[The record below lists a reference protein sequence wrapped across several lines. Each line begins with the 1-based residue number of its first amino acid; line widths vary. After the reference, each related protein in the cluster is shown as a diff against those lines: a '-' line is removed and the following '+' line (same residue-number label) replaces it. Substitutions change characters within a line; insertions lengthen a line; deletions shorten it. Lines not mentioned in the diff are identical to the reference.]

1 MCGVAIR
8 IEGAKLLDVKGDPED
23 PFSRGHICP
32 KATALK
38 DIHEDPDRLT
48 EPMVRENG
56 VLRTATWTEALDRAA
71 EGILATQKTHGRASV
86 GVYQGNPGVH
96 SIGNLLHGILLMQAL
111 RTPNHFSATSL
122 DQLPHMLAAYKMF
135 GHQLALPVPD
145 LDRTKLLVVHGANP
159 LVSNGSLM
167 SAGDVP
173 GRLKAIRKR
182 GGKIIVIDPR
192 VTETSKIADQ
202 HIFIR
207 PGTDA
212 LLLAAIVQHI
222 LTTSGGDLGSV
233 ARFTDGLDQ
242 LRALL
247 EPFSPE
253 NVSAPTGIP
262 ADVIRDLATEFSRT
276 SGAAWYGRIGICTQE
291 FGGLSAWLAYA
302 VNIVSGNLDR
312 PGGLMFATPA
322 VDPVEIATKLKR
334 KGSFNRRQSRV
345 RGLPE
350 FGGEYPASTLI
361 DELTTPGKGQIRC
374 LITSCGNPVLSS
386 PSGSRLEG
394 ALQDLDFMVSFDIY
408 VNETTRYAQVILP
421 PTFGV
426 ERAHFDLVFHA
437 LAVQNSV
444 KYSPP
449 AFERQAH
456 QRHDWEIYMELWQR
470 LRPKGKLP
478 KFTNPLQQMLAAQ
491 ATPERILDLG
501 LRFGPYGD
509 GLNPLGAGLSMSKLK
524 KSPHGIDLGPLKPQ
538 LPERLQNKG
547 KRINLVP
554 DIFSEDMKRLEAR
567 MSRPE
572 EEGLELIGRR
582 ELRSNNS
589 WMHNSQRLMKGKPRC
604 TLRMHP
610 EDAAPR
616 QIVDGAQVQITS
628 SAGKVVAPV
637 ELSDEM
643 MPGVV
648 SLPHGY
654 GHDREGVKLGIARA
668 HPGVSANELTDPST
682 LDDLTGTARLTG
694 VPVQVEPAQP

>member
-8 IEGAKLLDVKGDPED
+8 LEGRKLLDVKGDPDD

-48 EPMVRENG
+48 EPMIRENG
-56 VLRTATWTEALDRAA
+56 ALRPATWKEALDRAA
-71 EGILATQKTHGRASV
+71 EGIRATQKAHGRAAV

-96 SIGNLLHGILLMQAL
+96 SIGNLLHGILLMQVL
-111 RTPNHFSATSL
+111 RTPNHYSATSL

-145 LDRTKLLVVHGANP
+145 LDRTKLLVIHGANP

-173 GRLKAIRKR
+173 GRLKAIKRR
-182 GGKIIVIDPR
+182 GGRIIVIDPSM
-192 VTETSKIADQ
+192 TETAKIADQ

-212 LLLAAIVQHI
+212 LLLAAIVQCI
-222 LTTSGGDLGSV
+222 LSSGPNLGSV
-233 ARFTDGLDQ
+233 AGFTDGVETLKT
-242 LRALL
+242 LVA
-247 EPFSPE
+247 PFTAEAVSP
-253 NVSAPTGIP
+253 ATGIP
-262 ADVIRDLATEFSRT
+262 SGVIRELARDFAATR
-276 SGAAWYGRIGICTQE
+276 GAAWYGRIGICTQE
-291 FGGLSAWLAYA
+291 FGGLGGWLAYA
-302 VNIVSGNLDR
+302 VNIITGNLDQ
-312 PGGLMFATPA
+312 PGGLMFSTPA
-322 VDPVEIATKLKR
+322 VDPVEIATKLGR

-374 LITSCGNPVLSS
+374 LITSAGNPVLSS
-386 PSGSRLEG
+386 PSGSRLEK
-394 ALQDLDFMVSFDIY
+394 ALDDLDFMVSFDIY
-408 VNETTRYAQVILP
+408 INETTRYAQVILP

-426 ERAHFDLVFHA
+426 ERGHFDLVFHA

-449 AFERQAH
+449 AFEREAN
-456 QRHDWEIYMELWQR
+456 QRHDWEIYTELWQR
-470 LRPKGKLP
+470 LRPKTKLP
-478 KFTNPLQQMLAAQ
+478 DFTNPLQQMLGAQ
-491 ATPERILDLG
+491 ATPERIVDLG
-501 LRFGPYGD
+501 LRFGPYGS
-509 GLNPLGAGLSMSKLK
+509 GLNPLGDGLSMSKLK
-524 KSPHGIDLGPLKPQ
+524 KAPHGIDLGPLKSQ
-538 LPERLQNKG
+538 LPGRLQNKD
-547 KRINLVP
+547 KRIDLAPEIYV
-554 DIFSEDMKRLEAR
+554 EDMKRLVAR
-567 MSRPE
+567 LGQTPAE
-572 EEGLELIGRR
+572 GGLELIGRR

-589 WMHNSQRLMKGKPRC
+589 WMHNSDRLMKGKPRC
-604 TLRMHP
+604 TLYMHP
-610 EDAAPR
+610 DDAAIR
-616 QIVDGAQVQITS
+616 RIEAGDQVQVKS
-628 SAGKVVAPV
+628 SAGEVVAPV
-637 ELSDEM
+637 EITADM

-654 GHDREGVKLGIARA
+654 GHNREGVKLRVAQA
-668 HPGVSANELTDPST
+668 QPGVSANDLTDPAT

-694 VPVQVEPAQP
+694 VPVRVQRVQP